1 MNPFAVVR
9 LRSLLLALV
18 ILREMIIEE
27 TVVMILFLLLFYEI
41 LLQSFYV
48 PRILLLFSHAVLHDA
63 RGVFI
68 IVTFNFIV
76 IISIS
81 DGHFTS

>member
-1 MNPFAVVR
+1 MNAFAVVR

-27 TVVMILFLLLFYEI
+27 TIMILFLLLFYEI
-41 LLQSFYV
+41 LLQAFYM
-48 PRILLLFSHAVLHDA
+48 PRILLLFAHAVMHDS

-68 IVTFNFIV
+68 FVTFDFIV